1 MSTSRYLH
9 EEIDIVKDDPKFCD
23 NIQKIIDLQA

>member
-9 EEIDIVKDDPKFCD
+9 EEIDIVKDDPKFCEK
-23 NIQKIIDLQA
+23 IQKIIDL